1 MGGKIWVEILRR
13 VQREFSE
20 VEARCQPAPI
30 RTRPATRR
38 AACTTVAGTL
48 VSGSWPAKIS
58 QPRPRHLAFA
68 VLEQVKA
75 EIARALGFSQ
85 VVTRP
90 LNPWPRRSR
99 LANFEHGPRGPQVA
113 DRQRTGLFFGIR
125 GQR

>member
-1 MGGKIWVEILRR
+1 M
-13 VQREFSE
+13 
-20 VEARCQPAPI
+20 
-30 RTRPATRR
+30 
-38 AACTTVAGTL
+38 
-48 VSGSWPAKIS
+48 KIS

-75 EIARALGFSQ
+75 EVARALGFSQ

-90 LNPWPRRSR
+90 LNPRPPRSR
-99 LANFEHGPRGPQVA
+99 LANCEHGPRGPQVA